1 MRKQDKNTLVSKAD
15 ISSEQQIL
23 SPEGEGITGIPFISH
38 SSYSTNWHALPAHT
52 HEGCIELCLCTRGSL
67 VFECNGET
75 HTLLPDNMFLSQP
88 SDLHHLVTNHKGMR
102 MYWLFFRYPRKNGAL
117 LGLSASETAALASA
131 LRRLTAHVFAVPKSM
146 RLLFQDFFACHH
158 TLPKGAFRTLSLR
171 TIALR
176 ILLVAIESSRN
187 NPSVKALAKIS
198 HIAETIRKRPGRRFK
213 VAELA
218 EHAGMSESH
227 FTSLFRHVIGLP
239 PYAYLA
245 NYRLEEAKRLL
256 AETDAPVAKVA
267 KSLGYAS
274 TPHLASQFRKTY
286 GLTTSEWRR
295 QSPRIGMPRPA
306 DGGPQPKA
314 AR

>member
-1 MRKQDKNTLVSKAD
+1 MKKHARNALLSKAD
-15 ISSEQQIL
+15 ITSEQQIL
-23 SPEGEGITGIPFISH
+23 SPEGEGLEGIPSISR
-38 SSYSTNWHALPAHT
+38 SSYSTNWHALPPHT

-75 HTLLPDNMFLSQP
+75 HTLLPDNVFLSQP

-102 MYWLFFRYPRKNGAL
+102 MYWLFFRYPRKGGAV
-117 LGLSASETAALASA
+117 LGLSAAETTALVRA
-131 LRRLTAHVFAVPKSM
+131 LRRLSAHVFAVPKSM
-146 RLLFQDFFACHH
+146 RLLFQDFFTCHH
-158 TLPKGAFRTLSLR
+158 LLPKGPFRTLSLR

-176 ILLVAIESSRN
+176 ILLVAIESSQN
-187 NPSVKALAKIS
+187 NPSVKILAKIS
-198 HIAETIRKRPGRRFK
+198 HIAEIIRKRPSHRFK

-218 EHAGMSESH
+218 KHAGMSESH

-245 NYRLEEAKRLL
+245 NCRLEEAKRLL
-256 AETDAPVAKVA
+256 TETGDPVSKIA

-286 GLTTSEWRR
+286 GLTTSEWRQ
-295 QSPRIGMPRPA
+295 QSPNATIT
-306 DGGPQPKA
+306 
-314 AR
+314 